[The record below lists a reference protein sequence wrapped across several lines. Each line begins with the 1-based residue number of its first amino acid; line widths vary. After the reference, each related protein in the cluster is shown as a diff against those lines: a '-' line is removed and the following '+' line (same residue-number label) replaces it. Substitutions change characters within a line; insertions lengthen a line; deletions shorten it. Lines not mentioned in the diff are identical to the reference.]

1 MSDHDISDGAV
12 DDSVPSGR
20 REALI
25 LFTLLAIT
33 LSALVGVSALVRR
46 FNSWQ
51 DTLARRMNQRG
62 EFALRAGEAGVA
74 INFFRSS
81 LSFKREYPAALL
93 NLAESLIAENR
104 VDEAESYL
112 HTLWDRQ
119 PQDGTIN
126 LELARL
132 AARRHQPADAL
143 RYYHNAVYGIWTND
157 AVQNRIATRFELINF
172 LLQQNASTQA
182 ESELIAMQAG
192 LPPDSPLRTKVAQ
205 LFFKIGD
212 YRSAESEFLQALKL
226 DRNNEAAAAGAGKAA
241 FRLGHYRTAIL
252 YLDAAMAKAPSDQ
265 QTRNMLDTARLVLED
280 DPFLRNLSALERQER
295 ILRAYRT
302 ATKRLDT
309 CLKAQDVNTSP
320 ASTGS
325 QTANATSVPPRSET
339 AAPAN
344 PAFQN
349 LVTRERQL
357 RSQMSA
363 AKLARNPELP
373 AAAMNF
379 VFDVEE
385 QTLQKCGEP
394 SGIDEALLLIGRN
407 REGVER

>member
-1 MSDHDISDGAV
+1 MIGGAV
-12 DDSVPSGR
+12 PGSVPSGR

-33 LSALVGVSALVRR
+33 VSALAGVSALVRR

-51 DTLARRMNQRG
+51 NTLAKRMNERG
-62 EFALRAGEAGVA
+62 EFALRAGQASVA
-74 INFFRSS
+74 INFFRSA
-81 LSFKREYPAALL
+81 LSFQREYPAALL
-93 NLAESLIAENR
+93 NLAESLIADNR
-104 VDEAESYL
+104 LDEAESYL
-112 HTLWDRQ
+112 HALWDRQ

-132 AARRHQPADAL
+132 AARRHHAADAL

-157 AVQNRIATRFELINF
+157 PVQNRIATRFELINF
-172 LLQQNASTQA
+172 LLQQNGGTQA

-212 YRSAESEFLQALKL
+212 NRSAEGEFLQALKL

-265 QTRNMLDTARLVLED
+265 QTRDMLDTARLVLEN

-295 ILRAYRT
+295 ILKAYRA
-302 ATKRLDT
+302 ATKRLDS
-309 CLKAQDVNTSP
+309 CLKAQTVNASP
-320 ASTGS
+320 ASTGP
-325 QTANATSVPPRSET
+325 QTATSTSAPPRAET
-339 AAPAN
+339 APLNN
-344 PAFQN
+344 PALQS
-349 LVTRERQL
+349 LATRERQL
-357 RSQMSA
+357 RSQMTP
-363 AKLARNPELP
+363 AKLTQNPELP

-385 QTLQKCGEP
+385 QTSQICGEP
-394 SGIDEALLLIGRN
+394 SGVDEALLLIGRN

>member
-1 MSDHDISDGAV
+1 MSGNDMIGEATKT
-12 DDSVPSGR
+12 SVPSGR

-25 LFTLLAIT
+25 LFSLLAIT
-33 LSALVGVSALVRR
+33 VSALVGVGALVRR

-51 DTLARRMNQRG
+51 DTLAQRMNQRG
-62 EFALRAGEAGVA
+62 EFALQAGQAALA
-74 INFFRSS
+74 INFFRSA
-81 LSFKREYPAALL
+81 LSFKHDYPAALFY
-93 NLAESLIAENR
+93 LAESLIAENR
-104 VDEAESYL
+104 IDEAEAYL

-143 RYYHNAVYGIWTND
+143 RYYHNAVYGIWSND
-157 AVQNRIATRFELINF
+157 PVQNRVAARFELINL
-172 LLQQNASTQA
+172 LLQQNALTET
-182 ESELIAMQAG
+182 ESELIAMQSG
-192 LPPDSPLRTKVAQ
+192 LPRDSQLHTRVAQ
-205 LFFKIGD
+205 LFLKVGD
-212 YRSAESEFLQALKL
+212 YRSAENEFRQALKL
-226 DRNNEAAAAGAGKAA
+226 DRNNELAAAGAGQAA

-252 YLDAAMAKAPSDQ
+252 YLDAAMATAPSDQ
-265 QTRNMLDTARLVLED
+265 KTRDMLDTARLVLEND
-280 DPFLRNLSALERQER
+280 SFLRNLSALERQER
-295 ILRAYRT
+295 ILKGYRV

-309 CLKAQDVNTSP
+309 CLKAQTVNSNP
-320 ASTGS
+320 ASIGP
-325 QTANATSVPPRSET
+325 QTANPTSMPPGTQAVASGNR
-339 AAPAN
+339 AL
-344 PAFQN
+344 QN

-357 RSQMSA
+357 RSQMSP
-363 AKLARNPELP
+363 AKLTQNPELP

-385 QTLQKCGEP
+385 QTEEICGEP